1 MDNMHPWKRGSDG
14 RLADSSPLLQGH
26 PLWDKAQSGRSSFL
40 NRTVLAEQM
49 QRIAWSR
56 RCFEHVIDWR
66 TLSSFHTCIR
76 EMILEDRTKALQT
89 LFSFNFLVCSGY
101 FFRVNPYRVTEICLS
116 RLFYA
121 DSNLF
126 WKSKRDLLQKTS
138 YFFTCD
144 IPHLPQS
151 CTSKPKEMVSDMVR
165 YTKMPFCGLRP
176 FLRMVADVAKV
187 QQLFVEGSGDL
198 CSVDMWPFWIRFF
211 ISAWATGVNWWKAF
225 AGVQYP
231 RVLLFSLFELP
242 KAAMSAG
249 CATPGVYLEVAWYC
263 RNGRG
268 ILLNSWGGK
277 PTYISC
283 QLKSKDR

>member
-1 MDNMHPWKRGSDG
+1 MDNMHPWNVVLMGGWPILVHCCRATRSGTRHS
-14 RLADSSPLLQGH
+14 LAGAVS
-26 PLWDKAQSGRSSFL
+26 WTEYAQ
-40 NRTVLAEQM
+40 TVLAEQM
-49 QRIAWSR
+49 HRIAWSR

-76 EMILEDRTKALQT
+76 EMMLEDRTKALQT
-89 LFSFNFLVCSGY
+89 LFCFNFLVCSGY

-126 WKSKRDLLQKTS
+126 WKSKRDLLQKTF

-187 QQLFVEGSGDL
+187 QQLFVEGSGEF
-198 CSVDMWPFWIRFF
+198 CSA
-211 ISAWATGVNWWKAF
+211 S
-225 AGVQYP
+225 
-231 RVLLFSLFELP
+231 
-242 KAAMSAG
+242 
-249 CATPGVYLEVAWYC
+249 
-263 RNGRG
+263 
-268 ILLNSWGGK
+268 
-277 PTYISC
+277 
-283 QLKSKDR
+283 